1 MDGRSTRSTRA
12 SLGFLS
18 TCAAGELEDHR
29 TSIWIG
35 NQEDPQFWDELVQSV
50 PPIDVV
56 IDDGSHVGRMQLE
69 AFQSLWP
76 YLAPGGAYI
85 VEDMMF
91 AYMDMASMASK
102 ETELS
107 ESFHSFQRLS

>member
-1 MDGRSTRSTRA
+1 M
-12 SLGFLS
+12 
-18 TCAAGELEDHR
+18 
-29 TSIWIG
+29 
-35 NQEDPQFWDELVQSV
+35 

-91 AYMDMASMASK
+91 AYMDMASK

-107 ESFHSFQRLS
+107 

>member
-1 MDGRSTRSTRA
+1 M
-12 SLGFLS
+12 
-18 TCAAGELEDHR
+18 
-29 TSIWIG
+29 
-35 NQEDPQFWDELVQSV
+35 

-91 AYMDMASMASK
+91 AYMDMASKASK

-107 ESFHSFQRLS
+107 